1 MKRHGNLAKE
11 RKFFEISPLS
21 CPQIKSLL
29 PYTHVGIPSVP
40 VDAKT
45 LLFVLEE
52 YHDAIEEANAA
63 YRYWDKVKYTSPSGL
78 DPRIF

>member
-1 MKRHGNLAKE
+1 MLE
-11 RKFFEISPLS
+11 SP
-21 CPQIKSLL
+21 
-29 PYTHVGIPSVP
+29 PSVP